1 MLVSLGVPDNKGPI
15 RGVVRSLVNQVVPVS
30 IIPSNIGN
38 LGGLVENYPT
48 MVGILSSLISLPS
61 KWSRATS
68 IASTSYRKGVKY
80 ILRTLTFML
89 QPI

>member
-1 MLVSLGVPDNKGPI
+1 MIEATCQAIYKSSDIRGRGKSKVLMLVSLGVPDNKGPI

-48 MVGILSSLISLPS
+48 MVGILSSLIGLPS
-61 KWSRATS
+61 K
-68 IASTSYRKGVKY
+68 
-80 ILRTLTFML
+80 
-89 QPI
+89 